1 MAMTDAQLRQDVIHA
16 LEFEP
21 SVDAAHIGVTAE
33 KGVVTLTGHV
43 ASYAEKL
50 AAEDVARGVKG
61 VRAIAQEIEVRYPDH
76 KHTADDEIAE
86 RAVKILA
93 WTSAVPAGAVTVTV
107 AKGWV
112 TLTGEVSWQYQ
123 KRVAENAVHKLSGV
137 IGIVNRITLKPAV
150 TVSDVKE
157 KIEAALTRHAQVE
170 AEAIR
175 VSVFDG
181 NKVLLDGI
189 VDSLDA
195 REAAEKAAWSVAG
208 VRSVDDRLTVV
219 PY

>member
-1 MAMTDAQLRQDVIHA
+1 MSDAELRQDVIHA

-21 SVDAAHIGVTAE
+21 SIEAAHIGVTAE
-33 KGVVTLTGHV
+33 NGVVTLTGH
-43 ASYAEKL
+43 ATSYREKL
-50 AAEDVARGVKG
+50 TAEDVARRVKG

-76 KHTADDEIAE
+76 KRTADDEIAE

-93 WTSAVPAGAVTVTV
+93 WTSAIPADAIAVTV
-107 AKGWV
+107 ANGWV
-112 TLTGEVSWQYQ
+112 TLAGEVSWQYQ
-123 KRVAENAVHKLSGV
+123 KKAAEDSIHKLSGV
-137 IGIVNRITLKPAV
+137 MGVINRIVIKPAV
-150 TVSDVKE
+150 TAYDVKE
-157 KIEAALTRHAQVE
+157 KIEAALTRHAQIE
-170 AEAIR
+170 AKAIR

-181 NKVLLDGI
+181 SKVLLDGI

-208 VRSVDDRLTVV
+208 VQSVDDQLTVV

>member
-1 MAMTDAQLRQDVIHA
+1 MTDGELRQDVIHA

-33 KGVVTLTGHV
+33 KGVVTLSGHV

-50 AAEDVARGVKG
+50 AAEDVARRVKG

-76 KHTADDEIAE
+76 KRTGDDEIAE

-93 WTSAVPAGAVTVTV
+93 WSCEVPADAVSVTVQ
-107 AKGWV
+107 KGWV
-112 TLTGEVSWQYQ
+112 TLAGKVGWQYQ
-123 KRVAENAVHKLSGV
+123 KKAAEDAVHKLSGV
-137 IGIVNRITLKPAV
+137 IGVINRIAIEPAV
-150 TVSDVKE
+150 TAPDVKE
-157 KIEAALTRHAQVE
+157 KIEAALTRHAQIE
-170 AEAIR
+170 ADAIR

-181 NKVLLDGI
+181 SKVLLDGV

-208 VRSVDDRLTVV
+208 VQSVDDQLTVV

>member
-1 MAMTDAQLRQDVIHA
+1 MTDAELRQDVINA
-16 LEFEP
+16 LAFEP
-21 SVDAAHIGVTAE
+21 SIDGAHIGVAAD
-33 KGVVTLTGHV
+33 GGIVTLTGHV

-50 AAEDVARGVKG
+50 AAEAVTRRVRG

-76 KHTADDEIAE
+76 KRTADDEIAA

-93 WTSAVPAGAVTVTV
+93 WTSAVPGDAVSVTV

-112 TLTGEVSWQYQ
+112 TLTGEVSWQYE
-123 KRVAENAVHKLSGV
+123 KEAAEDAVHKLSGV
-137 IGIVNRITLKPAV
+137 MGVINRIVVKPAV
-150 TVSDVKE
+150 AACDVKE
-157 KIEAALTRHAQVE
+157 KIEAALTRHAQIE

-181 NKVLLDGI
+181 SKVLLDGI

-195 REAAEKAAWSVAG
+195 REAAEKAAWSVVG
-208 VRSVDDRLTVV
+208 VQSVDDQLTVV